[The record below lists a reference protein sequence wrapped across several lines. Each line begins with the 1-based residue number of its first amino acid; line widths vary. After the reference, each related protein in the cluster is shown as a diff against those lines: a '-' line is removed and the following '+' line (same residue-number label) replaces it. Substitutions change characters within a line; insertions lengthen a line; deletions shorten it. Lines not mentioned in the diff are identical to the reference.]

1 MNKPKKPHKA
11 YSIVTRAYQDTH
23 EFRSLSRDARYLW
36 FMLCT
41 SPKQLLPGV
50 LYEGPAS
57 LAESCD
63 MTAKE
68 FDKASLEL
76 TTAGLAFFEPRLCFV
91 PQALQS
97 DPCKNPAQ
105 YTGWLFRFSSRV
117 PPSALAHEI
126 FAELYAHAPNPES
139 KQKHRDSLAEWSRGS
154 RDSLDHSARLITHN
168 TSLLTPNSSL
178 ITHNSK
184 LLRENYVV
192 PFPKAKRETTSLV
205 LSEVSGSKQEKTK
218 RLKRVDPR
226 VQEAF
231 DYWVKVM
238 GKQEKKTFL
247 TAKRQRAIEGRL
259 LEGYSL
265 EDDIKRAI
273 DGCSQDAFSMGANDR
288 SKPFNDI
295 ELICRSGERLEG
307 FRDALDAPGGVAKP
321 WAMPHGMKEWADKV
335 LTKELFPEANGGD
348 SVFWDA
354 TKKGWYH
361 FTKEPLPLGTFTK
374 LELAHEEICARF
386 DRYLAELNN
395 PKGSVWRQT

>member
-57 LAESCD
+57 IAESCD
-63 MTAKE
+63 MTTKE

-76 TTAGLAFFEPRLCFV
+76 TRAGLAFFEPRLCFV

-168 TSLLTPNSSL
+168 TSLITHNSSL
-178 ITHNSK
+178 ITQD
-184 LLRENYVV
+184 LRSLSEIHVV
-192 PFPKAKRETTSLV
+192 PFPKAKKETTSLV
-205 LSEVSGSKQEKTK
+205 LSEVSDPKPRSE
-218 RLKRVDPR
+218 DPR
-226 VQEAF
+226 IQEAF
-231 DYWVKVM
+231 EYWRKVM
-238 GKQEKKTFL
+238 GKNTNTIL
-247 TAKRQRAIEGRL
+247 TPKRRRL
-259 LEGYSL
+259 IRDRLKEGYTL
-265 EDDIKRAI
+265 DDIKRAI
-273 DGCSQDAFSMGANDR
+273 DGCSQDAFNMGANDR

-295 ELICRSGERLEG
+295 ELICRSGEKLEG
-307 FRDALDAPGGVAKP
+307 FRDALDAPSGPAKP
-321 WAMPHGMKEWADKV
+321 WAMPHGMKEWADRV

-348 SVFWDA
+348 SIFWDA

-395 PKGSVWRQT
+395 PKGSVWRQN